1 MASFRVSWLSSP
13 SLEPRHGRAYH
24 QLVGTTPA
32 HDLIVA
38 GREAVRAGDF
48 ETAARSLEAALAIE
62 PSPEAYDL
70 LAYLGYAEDDFE
82 AARRRWELAYHG
94 YLAAGDLRGAGR
106 AAVHLASTLYDGFLD
121 EEGSRKWLGRAG
133 ELLNQ
138 AGRCVERGYLA
149 LALVACHVR
158 DAHALEQSAV
168 VALEL
173 AQEFGDPDLEARA
186 RADRGLAFINQGRIV
201 EGFDQLDEAMAA
213 IVAGA
218 VSPLFSGTI
227 FCAML
232 SACERT
238 GDLKRAEEWSR
249 TARIYLDRT
258 CGDKVPIL
266 HSHCRTAYGVVLC
279 DTGRWTEAEVEIL
292 YAFGPNATKAVSKQ
306 ADAAGALARLRLMQG
321 RLDEVFDL
329 LAPYAGRFEVCEQ
342 LAQLHMLRDEPDQAA
357 DILNRGLHDL
367 IGDRL
372 RAGRLL
378 ELLVEVELA
387 RDHPDGAELA
397 LERLEAC
404 ALASESPV
412 LRAAVSLSEG
422 RIAMYRSHWE
432 SAVVA
437 LNEALDVLGT
447 EERPIM
453 AGRIRLELATALAH
467 TSADAMAVDQARNA
481 LAIFERLGARRD
493 TDKAVAV
500 LDSLAAVSNAGDV
513 PRAPRGIEK
522 LTS

>member
-1 MASFRVSWLSSP
+1 
-13 SLEPRHGRAYH
+13 
-24 QLVGTTPA
+24 VGTTPA
-32 HDLIVA
+32 HGLVVA
-38 GREAVRAGDF
+38 GREAVLAGDF
-48 ETAARSLEAALAIE
+48 DAASRYLEAALAIE
-62 PSPEAYDL
+62 PSPEAHDA
-70 LAYLGYAEDDFE
+70 LAYLGYVNDDFE
-82 AARRRWELAYHG
+82 EARRLWELAYHG
-94 YLAAGDLRGAGR
+94 YLAVGDLRGAGLG
-106 AAVHLASTLYDGFLD
+106 AVHLAGTLYDGFLD
-121 EEGSRKWLGRAG
+121 EQGSREWLGRAG

-138 AGRCVERGYLA
+138 VGRCVERGYFA

-173 AQEFGDPDLEARA
+173 ALEFGDPNLEARA
-186 RADRGLAFINQGRIV
+186 RADRGVALINQGRIAD
-201 EGFDQLDEAMAA
+201 GFHQLDDAMAA
-213 IVAGA
+213 IVAGT
-218 VSPLFSGTI
+218 VSPLSSGPI

-238 GDLKRAEEWSR
+238 GDLKRAEDWSR
-249 TARIYLDRT
+249 TARLHLERT
-258 CGDKVPIL
+258 CGNKVPIL

-292 YAFGPNATKAVSKQ
+292 HAFGPSATKAVSKQ

-329 LAPYAGRFEVCEQ
+329 LAPYAGHFEVCEQ
-342 LAQLHMLRDEPDQAA
+342 LARLHLLRDEPDLAA
-357 DILNRGLHDL
+357 AVLNRGLHDL
-367 IGDRL
+367 VGDRL

-387 RDHPDGAELA
+387 RDNLNGAELA

-404 ALASESPV
+404 AMASESPV
-412 LRAAVSLSEG
+412 LRAAVSLSEA
-422 RIAMYRSHWE
+422 RISMYRSQWE
-432 SAVVA
+432 SAVAA
-437 LNEALDVLGT
+437 LNEALNILGT

-467 TSADAMAVDQARNA
+467 TAADDMAALDQARNA

-493 TDKAVAV
+493 AEKAAAL
-500 LDSLAAVSNAGDV
+500 LDGLGVS
-513 PRAPRGIEK
+513 R
-522 LTS
+522 S

>member
-1 MASFRVSWLSSP
+1 MRV
-13 SLEPRHGRAYH
+13 
-24 QLVGTTPA
+24 
-32 HDLIVA
+32 
-38 GREAVRAGDF
+38 GDF
-48 ETAARSLEAALAIE
+48 EAAARSLQAALEIE
-62 PSPEAYDL
+62 PRPEAYDT
-70 LAYLGYAEDDFE
+70 LAYLGYVDDDFQE
-82 AARRRWELAYHG
+82 ARRLWELAYHG
-94 YLAAGDLRGAGR
+94 YRAAGDLRAAGL
-106 AAVHLASTLYDGFLD
+106 AAVLLAGTLYDGFLD
-121 EEGSRKWLGRAG
+121 EAGSREWLRRAG

-158 DAHALEQSAV
+158 DAHALEHSAE

-173 AQEFGDPDLEARA
+173 ALEFGDPDLEARA
-186 RADRGLAFINQGRIV
+186 RADRGLALINQGRIA
-201 EGFDQLDEAMAA
+201 EGLDQLDQAMAA
-213 IVAGA
+213 IVAGT
-218 VSPLFSGTI
+218 VSPLMSGPI

-238 GDLKRAEEWSR
+238 GDLRRAEDWSR
-249 TARIYLDRT
+249 MARSHLEQT

-292 YAFGPNATKAVSKQ
+292 YAFGPNSTKALSKQ

-321 RLDEVFDL
+321 RLDEVSEL

-342 LAQLHMLRDEPDQAA
+342 LARLHLLREEPDLAA
-357 DILNRGLHDL
+357 AVINRALHDL
-367 IGDRL
+367 VGDRL

-412 LRAAVSLSEG
+412 LRASVRLSEG
-422 RIAMYRSHWE
+422 RILMYGRQWE
-432 SAVVA
+432 SAVTALNVA
-437 LNEALDVLGT
+437 LEILGP

-453 AGRIRLELATALAH
+453 AGRIRLELATALAQ
-467 TSADAMAVDQARNA
+467 TQDDATALDQARKA
-481 LAIFERLGARRD
+481 LAIFSRLGARRD
-493 TDKAVAV
+493 ADRAAALLDDLGAVA
-500 LDSLAAVSNAGDV
+500 NAGGHRPEPPV
-513 PRAPRGIEK
+513 GSR
-522 LTS
+522 S

>member
-1 MASFRVSWLSSP
+1 VGATSA
-13 SLEPRHGRAYH
+13 HG
-24 QLVGTTPA
+24 LVG
-32 HDLIVA
+32 A
-38 GREAVRAGDF
+38 GQEAMRAGDF
-48 ETAARSLEAALAIE
+48 EAAARSLQAALAIE
-62 PSPEAYDL
+62 PSPDAYDT
-70 LAYLGYAEDDFE
+70 LAFLGYVDDDFE
-82 AARRRWELAYHG
+82 QARRLWELAYDG
-94 YLAAGDLRGAGR
+94 YLAMGDLRAAGL
-106 AAVHLASTLYDGFLD
+106 AAVYLAGTLYDGFLD
-121 EEGSRKWLGRAG
+121 EAGSHEWLERAG

-149 LALVACHVR
+149 LALVACHAR
-158 DAHALEQSAV
+158 DANALEQSAV

-173 AQEFGDPDLEARA
+173 AMEFDDPDLEARA
-186 RADRGLAFINQGRIV
+186 RADHGLALINQGRIA

-213 IVAGA
+213 IVAGT
-218 VSPLFSGTI
+218 VSPLISGTI

-238 GDLKRAEEWSR
+238 GDLKRAEDWTR
-249 TARIYLDRT
+249 AARLHLDQT
-258 CGDKVPIL
+258 FGDRVPIL

-292 YAFGPNATKAVSKQ
+292 QAFGPSSTKAVSKM

-321 RLDEVFDL
+321 RLDEVTDL
-329 LAPYAGRFEVCEQ
+329 LAPYVGHFEVCEQ
-342 LAQLHMLRDEPDQAA
+342 LAGLHLLREEPDLAA
-357 DILNRGLHDL
+357 AVLNRGLHDL
-367 IGDRL
+367 VGDRL

-387 RDHPDGAELA
+387 RDNPDGAELA

-422 RIAMYRSHWE
+422 RISMYRGQWE
-432 SAVVA
+432 SAVAA
-437 LNEALDVLGT
+437 LKEALDILGT

-453 AGRIRLELATALAH
+453 AGRIRLELATAVAH
-467 TSADAMAVDQARNA
+467 TPDAATAVDQVLNA

-493 TDKAVAV
+493 ADKAAAL
-500 LDSLAAVSNAGDV
+500 LDGLAAVPNARGDT
-513 PRAPRGIEK
+513 PRAPGGIEK

>member
-1 MASFRVSWLSSP
+1 LPTLGREQGFSR
-13 SLEPRHGRAYH
+13 RRAYH

-32 HDLIVA
+32 SGLVVA

-48 ETAARSLEAALAIE
+48 DAAARHMEAALAIE
-62 PSPEAYDL
+62 PSPEAYDG
-70 LAYLGYAEDDFE
+70 LAYLGYVNDDFE
-82 AARRRWELAYHG
+82 EARRLWELAYDG
-94 YLAAGDLRGAGR
+94 YLAAGDLRGAAL
-106 AAVHLASTLYDGFLD
+106 AAIYLAGTLYDGFLD
-121 EEGSRKWLGRAG
+121 EGESRRWLGRAG

-158 DAHALEQSAV
+158 DAHALEQSAE

-173 AQEFGDPDLEARA
+173 ALEFGDPDLAARA
-186 RADRGLAFINQGRIV
+186 RADRGLALINQGRIA

-213 IVAGA
+213 IVTGS
-218 VSPLFSGTI
+218 VSPLFSGGI

-249 TARIYLDRT
+249 TARIYLDQT

-292 YAFGPNATKAVSKQ
+292 YAFGANATKAVSKQ
-306 ADAAGALARLRLMQG
+306 ADAAGALAQLRLMQG
-321 RLDEVFDL
+321 RLDEVSDL
-329 LAPYAGRFEVCEQ
+329 LAPYAGHFEVCQ
-342 LAQLHMLRDEPDQAA
+342 QVARLHLLRDEPDLAA
-357 DILNRGLHDL
+357 EVINRGLHDL
-367 IGDRL
+367 VGDRL

-387 RDHPDGAELA
+387 RDHPEGAELA

-422 RIAMYRSHWE
+422 RVSMYRSQWE
-432 SAVVA
+432 SAVAA
-437 LNEALDVLGT
+437 LNDALEILGT

-467 TSADAMAVDQARNA
+467 TPDAAAALDQIRTA
-481 LAIFERLGARRD
+481 LAIFERLGAPQEA
-493 TDKAVAV
+493 DKAAV
-500 LDSLAAVSNAGDV
+500 LLDRFTAVSGQPGETRPEPPV
-513 PRAPRGIEK
+513 GSR
-522 LTS
+522 S

>member
-1 MASFRVSWLSSP
+1 
-13 SLEPRHGRAYH
+13 
-24 QLVGTTPA
+24 VGITPA
-32 HDLIVA
+32 HGLVVA

-48 ETAARSLEAALAIE
+48 ETAARSLHAALAIE
-62 PSPEAYDL
+62 PSPEAYET
-70 LAYLGYAEDDFE
+70 LAYLGYVDDDFE
-82 AARRRWELAYHG
+82 EARRLWELAYHG
-94 YLAAGDLRGAGR
+94 YLAAGDPRGAGR
-106 AAVHLASTLYDGFLD
+106 AATHLAATLYDGFLD
-121 EEGSRKWLGRAG
+121 EAGSHEWLRRAG

-173 AQEFGDPDLEARA
+173 ALEFGDPDLEARA
-186 RADRGLAFINQGRIV
+186 HADRGVALINQGRIAD
-201 EGFDQLDEAMAA
+201 GFHQLDDAMAA
-213 IVAGA
+213 IVAGT
-218 VSPLFSGTI
+218 VSPLSSGGI

-238 GDLKRAEEWSR
+238 GDLKRAENWSR
-249 TARIYLDRT
+249 TARVHLEQT

-279 DTGRWTEAEVEIL
+279 DTGHWPEAEVEIL
-292 YAFGPNATKAVSKQ
+292 HAFGPSATKAVSKQ

-321 RLDEVFDL
+321 RLDEVSEL
-329 LAPYAGRFEVCEQ
+329 LAPYAGHFEVCEQ
-342 LAQLHMLRDEPDQAA
+342 LARLHLLRDEPDLAA
-357 DILNRGLHDL
+357 AVLNRGLHDL
-367 IGDRL
+367 VGDRL

-378 ELLVEVELA
+378 EMLVEVELA
-387 RDHPDGAELA
+387 RDNPDGAELA

-422 RIAMYRSHWE
+422 RISMYHSLWQ
-432 SAVVA
+432 SAVAA
-437 LNEALDVLGT
+437 LNQGLDILGA

-467 TSADAMAVDQARNA
+467 TPDAVTALDQARNA
-481 LAIFERLGARRD
+481 LAIFSRLGARRD
-493 TDKAVAV
+493 ADKAAAL
-500 LDSLAAVSNAGDV
+500 LDGLGAVSSAG
-513 PRAPRGIEK
+513 E
-522 LTS
+522 TSPNPPVDSRS

>member
-1 MASFRVSWLSSP
+1 V
-13 SLEPRHGRAYH
+13 GRASADG
-24 QLVGTTPA
+24 LV
-32 HDLIVA
+32 VA
-38 GREAVRAGDF
+38 GQDAVRAGDF
-48 ETAARSLEAALAIE
+48 EAAARLLEAALVIE
-62 PSPEAYDL
+62 PSPEAHDI
-70 LAYLGYAEDDFE
+70 LAYLGYVEDDFE
-82 AARRRWELAYHG
+82 EARRLWELAYHG
-94 YLAAGDLRGAGR
+94 YLAAGDLRGAGL

-121 EEGSRKWLGRAG
+121 ESESRRWLGRAG

-138 AGRCVERGYLA
+138 VGRCVERGYLA

-158 DAHALEQSAV
+158 DAHALEHSAV
-168 VALEL
+168 VAFEL
-173 AQEFGDPDLEARA
+173 AQEFGDPNLEARA
-186 RADRGLAFINQGRIV
+186 RADHGLALINQGRIE

-213 IVAGA
+213 IVAGSVA
-218 VSPLFSGTI
+218 PLFGGTI

-232 SACERT
+232 TACERA
-238 GDLKRAEEWSR
+238 GDLKRAEDWSR
-249 TARIYLDRT
+249 TIRLHLDRMT
-258 CGDKVPIL
+258 GDKLPIL

-279 DTGRWTEAEVEIL
+279 DTGHWTEAEVEIL
-292 YAFGPNATKAVSKQ
+292 HAFGPSATKAVSKQ

-321 RLDEVFDL
+321 RLDEVSEL
-329 LAPYAGRFEVCEQ
+329 LAPYAARFEVCEQ
-342 LAQLHMLRDEPDQAA
+342 LARLHLLRDEPDLAA
-357 DILNRGLHDL
+357 AAINRGLHDL
-367 IGDRL
+367 VGDRL

-387 RDHPDGAELA
+387 RENPDGAELA

-422 RIAMYRSHWE
+422 RVSMYRSHWE
-432 SAVVA
+432 SAVAA

-467 TSADAMAVDQARNA
+467 TPYDTTALNQARNA

-493 TDKAVAV
+493 AVKAAAL
-500 LDSLAAVSNAGDV
+500 LDGLTTASNAGRDTAEG
-513 PRAPRGIEK
+513 PWESR
-522 LTS
+522 S

>member
-1 MASFRVSWLSSP
+1 MRV
-13 SLEPRHGRAYH
+13 
-24 QLVGTTPA
+24 
-32 HDLIVA
+32 
-38 GREAVRAGDF
+38 GDF
-48 ETAARSLEAALAIE
+48 EAAARSLQAALEIE
-62 PSPEAYDL
+62 PRPEAYDT
-70 LAYLGYAEDDFE
+70 LAYLGYVDDDFQE
-82 AARRRWELAYHG
+82 ARRLWELAYHG
-94 YLAAGDLRGAGR
+94 YRAAGDLRAAGL
-106 AAVHLASTLYDGFLD
+106 AAVLLAGTLYDGFLD
-121 EEGSRKWLGRAG
+121 EAGSREWLRRAG

-158 DAHALEQSAV
+158 DAHALEHSAE

-173 AQEFGDPDLEARA
+173 ALEFGDPDLEARA
-186 RADRGLAFINQGRIV
+186 RADRGLALINQGRIA
-201 EGFDQLDEAMAA
+201 EGLDQLDQAMAA
-213 IVAGA
+213 IVAGT
-218 VSPLFSGTI
+218 VSPLMSGTI

-238 GDLKRAEEWSR
+238 GDLRRAEDWSR
-249 TARIYLDRT
+249 MARSHLEQT

-292 YAFGPNATKAVSKQ
+292 YAFGPNSTKALSKQ

-321 RLDEVFDL
+321 RLDEVSEL

-342 LAQLHMLRDEPDQAA
+342 LARLHLLREEPDLAA
-357 DILNRGLHDL
+357 AVINRALHDL
-367 IGDRL
+367 VGDRL

-412 LRAAVSLSEG
+412 LRASVRLSEG
-422 RIAMYRSHWE
+422 RILMYGRQWE
-432 SAVVA
+432 SAVTALNVA
-437 LNEALDVLGT
+437 LEILGP

-453 AGRIRLELATALAH
+453 AGRIRLELATALAQ
-467 TSADAMAVDQARNA
+467 TQDDATALDQARKA
-481 LAIFERLGARRD
+481 LAIFSRLGARRD
-493 TDKAVAV
+493 ADRAAALLDDLGAVA
-500 LDSLAAVSNAGDV
+500 NAGGHRPEPPV
-513 PRAPRGIEK
+513 GSR
-522 LTS
+522 S

>member
-1 MASFRVSWLSSP
+1 VEQRL
-13 SLEPRHGRAYH
+13 RRRRAYH
-24 QLVGTTPA
+24 RLVGTTSA
-32 HDLIVA
+32 HGLVVA
-38 GREAVRAGDF
+38 GREAVLAGDF
-48 ETAARSLEAALAIE
+48 DAAARSLEAALAIE
-62 PSPEAYDL
+62 PSPEAYDA
-70 LAYLGYAEDDFE
+70 LAYLGFIDDDFE
-82 AARRRWELAYHG
+82 EARRLWELAYHG
-94 YLAAGDLRGAGR
+94 YLAAGDLRHAGL
-106 AAVHLASTLYDGFLD
+106 AAVHLAGTLYDGFLD
-121 EEGSRKWLGRAG
+121 APGSREWLGRAG
-133 ELLNQ
+133 ELLNK

-158 DAHALEQSAV
+158 DAHALEHSAV

-173 AQEFGDPDLEARA
+173 ALEFGDPDLEARA
-186 RADRGLAFINQGRIV
+186 RADRGLALINQGRIA
-201 EGFDQLDEAMAA
+201 EGFDQLDQAMAA
-213 IVAGA
+213 IVAGT

-232 SACERT
+232 TACERT
-238 GDLKRAEEWSR
+238 GDLKRAEDWSR
-249 TARIYLDRT
+249 TAQIHLDRT
-258 CGDKVPIL
+258 CGDKLPIL

-292 YAFGPNATKAVSKQ
+292 HAFGPSATKAVSKQ

-321 RLDEVFDL
+321 RLDEVPDL
-329 LAPYAGRFEVCEQ
+329 LAPYAGHFEVCEQ
-342 LAQLHMLRDEPDQAA
+342 LARLHLMREEPDLAA
-357 DILNRGLHDL
+357 ALLHRGLHDL
-367 IGDRL
+367 VGDRL

-422 RIAMYRSHWE
+422 RISMYGSQWE
-432 SAVVA
+432 SAVAA
-437 LNEALDVLGT
+437 LNQALNILGT

-467 TSADAMAVDQARNA
+467 TPDDETALDQVRNA

-493 TDKAVAV
+493 ADKAGAV
-500 LDSLAAVSNAGDV
+500 LEGLGATRS
-513 PRAPRGIEK
+513 
-522 LTS
+522 

>member
-1 MASFRVSWLSSP
+1 MLSTKIKWLGWTSKK
-13 SLEPRHGRAYH
+13 RGRAYH
-24 QLVGTTPA
+24 QLVGTTSA
-32 HDLIVA
+32 HGLVVA

-48 ETAARSLEAALAIE
+48 DAAARYLESALEIE
-62 PSPEAYDL
+62 PSPEAYHT
-70 LAYLGYAEDDFE
+70 LAFLGYVNDDFE
-82 AARRRWELAYHG
+82 EARRLWVLAYHA
-94 YLAAGDLRGAGR
+94 YLAVGDLRGAGL
-106 AAVHLASTLYDGFLD
+106 AAVHLAGTSYDGFFD
-121 EEGSRKWLGRAG
+121 DAGSREWLGHAG

-158 DAHALEQSAV
+158 DAHALEHSAE

-173 AQEFGDPDLEARA
+173 ALEFGDPDLEARA
-186 RADRGLAFINQGRIV
+186 RADRGLALINQGLIT
-201 EGFDQLDEAMAA
+201 EGFDQLDQAMAA
-213 IVAGA
+213 IVAGT
-218 VSPLFSGTI
+218 VSPLMSGTI

-238 GDLKRAEEWSR
+238 GDLKRAEDWTRAAHSH
-249 TARIYLDRT
+249 LNRT
-258 CGDKVPIL
+258 CGDKLPIL

-292 YAFGPNATKAVSKQ
+292 YAFGPSSTKAVSKQ

-321 RLDEVFDL
+321 RLDEVSDL

-342 LAQLHMLRDEPDQAA
+342 LARLHLLRDEPDLAA
-357 DILNRGLHDL
+357 AVLNSGLHDL
-367 IGDRL
+367 VGDRL

-378 ELLVEVELA
+378 ELLVDVELA
-387 RDHPDGAELA
+387 RDNPDGAELA

-422 RIAMYRSHWE
+422 RISVYRSQWE
-432 SAVVA
+432 RAVAA
-437 LNEALDVLGT
+437 LNEALDILGT

-453 AGRIRLELATALAH
+453 TGRIRLELATALAH
-467 TSADAMAVDQARNA
+467 TRDDAAAVEQARKA
-481 LAIFERLGARRD
+481 LMIFERLGARGD
-493 TDKAVAV
+493 ADKAAV
-500 LDSLAAVSNAGDV
+500 LLDGLGAASDAGGTPPEPPDAS
-513 PRAPRGIEK
+513 R
-522 LTS
+522 S

>member
-1 MASFRVSWLSSP
+1 
-13 SLEPRHGRAYH
+13 
-24 QLVGTTPA
+24 VGTTSA
-32 HDLIVA
+32 YDLVVA

-48 ETAARSLEAALAIE
+48 DAAARSLQAALAVE
-62 PSPEAYDL
+62 PSPEAYEA
-70 LAYLGYAEDDFE
+70 LAYLGYVDDDFE
-82 AARRRWELAYHG
+82 EARRLGELAYHG
-94 YLAAGDLRGAGR
+94 YVAAGDLRGAGR
-106 AAVHLASTLYDGFLD
+106 AAVLLASILYDGFLD
-121 EEGSRKWLGRAG
+121 EPGSREWLGRAG

-138 AGRCVERGYLA
+138 VGRCVERGYLA

-186 RADRGLAFINQGRIV
+186 RADRGLALINQGRIG
-201 EGFDQLDEAMAA
+201 EGFDQLDQAMAA
-213 IVAGA
+213 IVAGT
-218 VSPLFSGTI
+218 VSPLFSGSI

-232 SACERT
+232 TACERT
-238 GDLKRAEEWSR
+238 GDLKRAEDWSR
-249 TARIYLDRT
+249 AARIHLDRT
-258 CGDKVPIL
+258 CGDKLPIL

-292 YAFGPNATKAVSKQ
+292 HAFGPSSTKALSKQ

-321 RLDEVFDL
+321 RIDEVSDL

-342 LAQLHMLRDEPDQAA
+342 FARLHLLRDEPDLAA
-357 DILNRGLHDL
+357 GILNRGLHDL
-367 IGDRL
+367 VGDRL

-378 ELLVEVELA
+378 EQLIEVELA
-387 RDHPDGAELA
+387 RDHLDGAELA

-404 ALASESPV
+404 ALASESRV

-422 RIAMYRSHWE
+422 RISMYRSQWE
-432 SAVVA
+432 SAVAA
-437 LNEALDVLGT
+437 LNEALDLLGT

-467 TSADAMAVDQARNA
+467 TPDDVTALDQVRNA
-481 LAIFERLGARRD
+481 LAIFQRLGAHQD
-493 TDKAVAV
+493 ADKAAAV
-500 LDSLAAVSNAGDV
+500 LDGLEAS
-513 PRAPRGIEK
+513 RI
-522 LTS
+522 

>member
-1 MASFRVSWLSSP
+1 VSLLISQ
-13 SLEPRHGRAYH
+13 SLGPPQGRAYH

-32 HDLIVA
+32 HDLVVA

-48 ETAARSLEAALAIE
+48 DAAARYLEAALAIE
-62 PSPEAYDL
+62 PNPEAYDA
-70 LAYLGYAEDDFE
+70 LAYLGYVDDDFE
-82 AARRRWELAYHG
+82 EARRLWELAYHG
-94 YLAAGDLRGAGR
+94 YLSAGDLRGAGR
-106 AAVHLASTLYDGFLD
+106 AAVHLASALYDGFLD
-121 EEGSRKWLGRAG
+121 EAGSREWLGRAG

-149 LALVACHVR
+149 LALVACHAR
-158 DAHALEQSAV
+158 DAHVLEQSAV

-173 AQEFGDPDLEARA
+173 ALEFGDPDLEARA
-186 RADRGLAFINQGRIV
+186 RADRGLALINQGRIV
-201 EGFDQLDEAMAA
+201 GGFDQLDQAMAA
-213 IVAGA
+213 IVAGT
-218 VSPLFSGTI
+218 VSPLISGTI

-238 GDLKRAEEWSR
+238 GDLKRAEDWTR
-249 TARIYLDRT
+249 TARIHLDQT
-258 CGDKVPIL
+258 CGDKLPIL

-279 DTGRWTEAEVEIL
+279 DTGRWSEAEVEIL
-292 YAFGPNATKAVSKQ
+292 HAFGPNATRAVSKQ

-321 RLDEVFDL
+321 RLDEVSEL
-329 LAPYAGRFEVCEQ
+329 LAPYAGHFEVCEQ
-342 LAQLHMLRDEPDQAA
+342 LARLHLLRDEPDLAA
-357 DILNRGLHDL
+357 AALNRGLHDL
-367 IGDRL
+367 VGDRL

-387 RDHPDGAELA
+387 RDHPEGAELA

-404 ALASESPV
+404 AMASESPV

-422 RIAMYRSHWE
+422 RISMYGAQWE
-432 SAVVA
+432 SAVAA
-437 LNEALDVLGT
+437 LKEALDILGT

-467 TSADAMAVDQARNA
+467 TPDAATALDQVGNA

-493 TDKAVAV
+493 ADKA
-500 LDSLAAVSNAGDV
+500 AALLNGL
-513 PRAPRGIEK
+513 G
-522 LTS
+522 TSRS

>member
-1 MASFRVSWLSSP
+1 MPDNRSALNAGGALLLNCRLCGPAELRTSV
-13 SLEPRHGRAYH
+13 EGGHYH
-24 QLVGTTPA
+24 RLVGATPA
-32 HDLIVA
+32 HGLVVA

-48 ETAARSLEAALAIE
+48 DAAARSLEAALAIE
-62 PSPEAYDL
+62 PSPEAYDI
-70 LAYLGYAEDDFE
+70 LAFLGYVEDDFE
-82 AARRRWELAYHG
+82 EARRLWDLAYHG
-94 YLAAGDLRGAGR
+94 YLAAGDLRGAGL
-106 AAVHLASTLYDGFLD
+106 AAVYLAGTLYDGFLD
-121 EEGSRKWLGRAG
+121 ESGSREWLRRAG

-138 AGRCVERGYLA
+138 VGRCVERGYLA

-186 RADRGLAFINQGRIV
+186 RADRGLALINQGRIA
-201 EGFDQLDEAMAA
+201 EGFDQLDQAMAA
-213 IVAGA
+213 IVAGT

-238 GDLKRAEEWSR
+238 GDLKRAEDWSR
-249 TARIYLDRT
+249 AARLYLDRT
-258 CGDKVPIL
+258 CGDKLPIL

-279 DTGRWTEAEVEIL
+279 DTGHWTEAEVEIL
-292 YAFGPNATKAVSKQ
+292 HAFGPSATKAVSKQ

-321 RLDEVFDL
+321 RVDEVSDL
-329 LAPYAGRFEVCEQ
+329 LAPYAGHFEVCEQ
-342 LAQLHMLRDEPDQAA
+342 LARLHLLRDEPDTAA
-357 DILNRGLHDL
+357 AILNRGLHDL
-367 IGDRL
+367 VGDRL

-378 ELLVEVELA
+378 ELLVEVELS
-387 RDHPDGAELA
+387 RDNPDGAELA

-422 RIAMYRSHWE
+422 RISMYRSQWE
-432 SAVVA
+432 SAVAA
-437 LNEALDVLGT
+437 LKEALDILGT

-453 AGRIRLELATALAH
+453 AGRIQLELATALAH
-467 TSADAMAVDQARNA
+467 TADDVTALDRVRNA
-481 LAIFERLGARRD
+481 LAIFEGLGARRD
-493 TDKAVAV
+493 ADKA
-500 LDSLAAVSNAGDV
+500 AALLVGLGAS
-513 PRAPRGIEK
+513 R
-522 LTS
+522 S